1 MSRYTLSKHEAISSL
16 LDQGT
21 CIDPSY
27 VAHDDAIDEE
37 KVKENRSFNISGSQ
51 ENIGSTIELGLTY
64 DKAGDNARTVITNA
78 YNYYNRTTKMTT
90 LKESNINNTS
100 LSSKFGGLVII
111 CMVIL
116 FLFILFS
123 QLEFGCSSSSRTA
136 GGKSLHKHKA
146 SKRTKLRQVLPLLVA
161 ILIGMSL
168 RKQTIIVDS
177 YFTGVDYTKGHK
189 FGK

>member
-1 MSRYTLSKHEAISSL
+1 MSNAIIKTSFPPDAFCNDCSWLDGSKYTCRKRAEFLVSRYTLSKHEAISSL

-37 KVKENRSFNISGSQ
+37 KVKDNRSFNISGSQ

-64 DKAGDNARTVITNA
+64 DKAGDNARTVVTNA
-78 YNYYNRTTKMTT
+78 YNYYNRTTNMTT

-123 QLEFGCSSSSRTA
+123 QLEFGCSSRTA
-136 GGKSLHKHKA
+136 GGKVFISI
-146 SKRTKLRQVLPLLVA
+146 RQVKEQNCA
-161 ILIGMSL
+161 
-168 RKQTIIVDS
+168 
-177 YFTGVDYTKGHK
+177 K
-189 FGK
+189 FFY